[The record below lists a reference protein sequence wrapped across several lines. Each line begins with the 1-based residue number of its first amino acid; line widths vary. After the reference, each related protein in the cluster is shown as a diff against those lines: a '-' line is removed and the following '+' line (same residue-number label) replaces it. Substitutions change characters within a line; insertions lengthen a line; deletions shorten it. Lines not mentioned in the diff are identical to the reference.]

1 MRHILIQILIAFDAL
16 HKADLVYKDL
26 KATHIFL
33 DKQMRVTMIDF
44 GLSEQVSDG
53 STSVPAG
60 TLHAMSPEM
69 LVLFTKVT
77 SGQQAS
83 IDYTKEC
90 VTNAHDYYSLGVL
103 LLELI
108 DPQMIKYF
116 KNQG

>member
-1 MRHILIQILIAFDAL
+1 
-16 HKADLVYKDL
+16 
-26 KATHIFL
+26 
-33 DKQMRVTMIDF
+33 
-44 GLSEQVSDG
+44 
-53 STSVPAG
+53 
-60 TLHAMSPEM
+60 MSPEM